1 MVEETIEPVLA
12 HIRDEAKKPVSVHEL
27 QEALEMDSANNR
39 KDLMKTLNHLEDTGQ
54 LVRTRNNRYGIPE
67 KMNLLKGTVQAHRKG
82 FAFILPEDSGQDD
95 VYVAP
100 GDLAGAMNRDTVF
113 VRIQSRS
120 GGQSGDRSEGAVVRI
135 LERGT
140 TRVVGTFL
148 DYERYGFVTPDD
160 KRLYEDVFIPKGQE
174 HGAADGHK
182 VVVELTKYPEGRMGA
197 EGVVATILGHKNDP
211 GTDILSI
218 IHKHELPGAFPED
231 VQAEAAAAPDE
242 IQTAEIERRHDLR
255 EETIVTIDGADAKD
269 LDDAVT
275 VKRLDNGN
283 YRLGV
288 HIADVSYYV
297 KEGSA
302 IDVEAENRGT
312 SSYLVD
318 RVIPM
323 IPHRLS
329 NGICSLNPK
338 VDRLTLSCE
347 MEISPEGDVVDHD
360 IFESVI
366 RTSARMTY
374 TEVKEILVDQNEE
387 TRERYRALVPLF
399 EDMEKLAGILRNKR
413 FERGAIDF
421 DFKEANVEM
430 DEDGHP
436 VDVRIIERSVA
447 ERLIEE
453 FMLAANETI
462 AEHFHWLKL
471 PFIYRIH
478 EDPDEEKLQSFLE
491 FITSFGY
498 VMKGRGDSI
507 HPGALQ
513 EVLQAVK
520 GEAEETVINTVM
532 LRSMQ
537 QAKYDPA
544 NIGHFGLAADFYTH
558 FTSPIRRYPDL
569 IVHRLIRTYLVK
581 NQTGKKTVDHWQG
594 RLPDIAKHSS
604 AMERRSVDAERDVDD
619 LKKTEFMKDKI
630 GEEFP
635 AFVSGA
641 ANFGL
646 FIRLENTIEGLVHV
660 SNLTDDYYHY
670 DERQYALIGERTANM
685 FRIGDRVDVRVLDVN
700 MDEPSIDFEIV
711 GMPERKK
718 RKSREGPKVIQ
729 GERNRPEDH
738 KPPKNKAKGKGGGKK
753 GKKKKS
759 KGKQS

>member
-1 MVEETIEPVLA
+1 MNEDTIESVLT

-27 QEALEMDSANNR
+27 QAALDMDSAADR
-39 KDLMKTLNHLEDTGQ
+39 KVLMKTLNHLEENGQ
-54 LVRTRNNRYGIPE
+54 LIRTRNNRYGIPE
-67 KMNLLKGTVQAHRKG
+67 KMNLLKGKVQAHRKG
-82 FAFILPEDSGQDD
+82 FAFILPENPDEDD

-120 GGQSGDRSEGAVVRI
+120 GGNSGDRAEGAVVRI

-140 TRVVGTFL
+140 SRVVGTFL
-148 DYERYGFVTPDD
+148 DYERYGFVAPDD
-160 KRLYEDVFIPKGQE
+160 KRLYDDVFIPKGQE
-174 HGAADGHK
+174 HGAAEGHK
-182 VVVELTKYPEGRMGA
+182 VVVEITKYPEGRLGA
-197 EGVVATILGHKNDP
+197 EGVVVTILGHKNDP

-218 IHKHELPGAFPED
+218 IHKHELPGEFPEE
-231 VQAEAAAAPDE
+231 VQSQAAAVPEE
-242 IQTAEIERRHDLR
+242 IKPEEIERRRDLR
-255 EETIVTIDGADAKD
+255 DETIVTIDGADAKD

-283 YRLGV
+283 YHLGV

-297 KEGSA
+297 DEGSP
-302 IDVEAENRGT
+302 IDVEAEDRGT

-329 NGICSLNPK
+329 NGICSLNPQ

-360 IFESVI
+360 IFDSVI

-374 TEVKEILVDQNEE
+374 TEVKEILADHNEE
-387 TRERYRALVPLF
+387 TREKYRTLVPLF
-399 EDMEKLAGILRNKR
+399 EDMEALAAILREKR
-413 FERGAIDF
+413 FARGAIDF
-421 DFKEANVEM
+421 DFTEAKVVM
-430 DEDGHP
+430 DEEGHP
-436 VDVRIIERSVA
+436 TDVQIMERSVA

-462 AEHFHWLKL
+462 AEHFHWQNL
-471 PFIYRIH
+471 PFIFRIH

-498 VMKGRGDSI
+498 VMKGRGEDI

-513 EVLQAVK
+513 EILQAVK

-537 QAKYDPA
+537 QAKYDPT
-544 NIGHFGLAADFYTH
+544 NVGHFGLAADFYTH

-569 IVHRLIRTYLVK
+569 IVHRLIRTYVLQ
-581 NQTGKKTVDHWQG
+581 NQTGKKTRDHWQG

-604 AMERRSVDAERDVDD
+604 DMERRSVDAERDVDD
-619 LKKTEFMKDKI
+619 LKKAEYMKDKI

-660 SNLTDDYYHY
+660 SHLTDDYYHY

-685 FRIGDRVDVRVLDVN
+685 FRIGDPVDVRVLDVN
-700 MDEPSIDFEIV
+700 MDEPTIDFEIV
-711 GMPERKK
+711 GMPERKR
-718 RKSREGPKVIQ
+718 RKQAEGPKVIQ
-729 GERNRPEDH
+729 GERGRPKDH
-738 KPPKNKAKGKGGGKK
+738 QSPKNKDKGKAGGKK
-753 GKKKKS
+753 GKKKKKS
-759 KGKQS
+759 K